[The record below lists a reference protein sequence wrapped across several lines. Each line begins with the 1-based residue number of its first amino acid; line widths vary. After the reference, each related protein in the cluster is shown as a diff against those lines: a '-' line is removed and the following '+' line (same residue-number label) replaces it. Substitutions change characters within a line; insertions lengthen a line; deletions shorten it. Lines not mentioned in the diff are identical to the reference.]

1 MANYLNLQ
9 VPSSCHENW
18 YEMAPEERGRFCL
31 SCKKSV
37 VDFTHMSDRELTQYF
52 QANKGAAYGRFTE
65 SQLNRDI
72 LLLKKPLPWIKY
84 FFLFSLPAFL
94 LSLKSA
100 AQLHGG
106 ATPVEAV
113 PVMPKVSSSDSTM
126 GETITLC
133 GVVTDEAG
141 VPLQFAYVGIKNTN
155 YGTFC
160 DNSGYFVLDGVAA
173 HDFIQLTP
181 SLKGEEVM
189 ACCFA
194 PKKVK
199 RKERKEHKQLS
210 TEASSLLVYPN
221 PVVLGNK
228 LNVQCRSLEPGS
240 YSAELYT
247 LSGQLVQDLKVTYAK
262 VDKEISLPVGLPN
275 SGTYLLRLTHEK
287 TGKQFSQQVVVQN

>member
-1 MANYLNLQ
+1 M
-9 VPSSCHENW
+9 
-18 YEMAPEERGRFCL
+18 
-31 SCKKSV
+31 
-37 VDFTHMSDRELTQYF
+37 TDRELIKYF
-52 QANKGAAYGRFTE
+52 QMYNGAACGRFTE

-72 LLLKKPLPWIKY
+72 PFPKKPLPWIKY

-173 HDFIQLTP
+173 HDFILFTYVGYETKEVVVASLQQGTEVKLQLTP